1 MARHTYA
8 TYCLAEEWLSLFLTD
23 PWEEF
28 AVELVEREAPLALLT
43 ALAEQARD
51 GHGRAVL
58 VSGAVAAGKS
68 VLVHDFADRALSLG
82 MLPLSALGSRDER
95 HLALGVVR
103 QLVDDAPLDAADR
116 ARAAALIEEGVRTAR
131 RQGTGEQVDDAIVHG
146 LSTVLLE
153 LAERCPLYIAVD
165 DVEQADQAS
174 LTCLAY
180 LARRLNSAR
189 VLAVFTH
196 SGHGCDTEFRFGA
209 DLMRQPNCHR
219 VEVTRVS
226 PAGVRQLIAQH
237 LGEVTADERSADWHA
252 YSGGNPLLVEALV
265 RDHLGGAE
273 AGPRY
278 REAVLS
284 CVRRGCPDMV
294 RALSGYVVLGELD
307 DLDRLVDLSPARTTE
322 AVHALIAGGLLTMDG
337 FRHEAARAA
346 VVGAIDA
353 DELARLHSRAAV
365 LAHERGAG
373 TAVVAGHLLHAGAP
387 ADGSVLEEPWAL
399 PTLEDAAAHALRD
412 GAAGRAVDCLR
423 LARVVCADSL
433 RRARI
438 TAALIRAE
446 WSINPGVSSSRLG
459 ELVEAMRKGCL
470 RGADALTLARA
481 LLWHGRFEQAQEV
494 LGHLADAGQV
504 TDPEAATE
512 LQITRRRL
520 RHTYPSFLAALGPR
534 SGAGRPPTHS
544 VSADR
549 RLQAVSALAAVV
561 SDGPHQEAVSVAQRV
576 LHGTRPDELSTE
588 TVESAL
594 LALAYSGRAERATA
608 WCDLFLDRM
617 RSRHTPSRQAR
628 LGAVRAEIALRRGD
642 LTDAQRHASEALATL
657 PAISWGVTVGAPLS
671 TLILATTAMG
681 RYDEAQTYLDHR
693 VPEAMFST
701 RYGMHYQYARARF
714 GLATGHLEMALEDL
728 LRCGATL
735 RQWGMDTPGLIPW
748 RTDVAEVYLGLGRP
762 DDARRVLEE
771 QSAKFSV
778 MPNRVRGSAT
788 RVLAGASAPGH
799 RPTMLRQAAEL
810 LQSDDGDRYELALA
824 FADLARAYR
833 TLGEFRRAAAAE
845 RRAVIVAA
853 DCHAEALVRGLVV
866 ESTTALPTPDAGGDG
881 LTEAERRVAAMA
893 AVGCSNRE
901 IAEGLHVTV
910 STVEQHLTRTYRKLR
925 ISRRADLPSLLG
937 GPAMEDLT
945 AARRR

>member
-1 MARHTYA
+1 M
-8 TYCLAEEWLSLFLTD
+8 
-23 PWEEF
+23 
-28 AVELVEREAPLALLT
+28 ELVEREAPLALLT

-58 VSGAVAAGKS
+58 VSGPVAAGKS
-68 VLVHDFADRALSLG
+68 VLVHHFADHALGRG
-82 MLPLSALGSRDER
+82 MLPLSALASEDER
-95 HLALGVVR
+95 HLTLGVVR
-103 QLVDDAPLDAADR
+103 QLVDDAPLDPEDR
-116 ARAAALIEEGVRTAR
+116 ARAVALIEDGVRAAR
-131 RQGTGEQVDDAIVHG
+131 TRDGEQMDAGIVHG
-146 LSTVLLE
+146 LCTVLLE
-153 LAERCPLYIAVD
+153 LAERCPLYLAVD

-209 DLMRQPNCHR
+209 DLLRRPNCHR
-219 VEVTRVS
+219 VEVTPLS
-226 PAGVRQLIAQH
+226 PAGVRQLTAQH
-237 LGEVTADERSADWHA
+237 LGEAVADERAADWHA
-252 YSGGNPLLVEALV
+252 HSGGNPLLVEALV
-265 RDHLGGAE
+265 RDHLGGGE

-284 CVRRGCPDMV
+284 CLRRSCPDMV
-294 RALSGYVVLGELD
+294 RALTGYLALGELD
-307 DLDRLVDLSPARTTE
+307 HLDGLLDLSPARTTE
-322 AVHALIAGGLLTMDG
+322 AVHALIAG
-337 FRHEAARAA
+337 
-346 VVGAIDA
+346 
-353 DELARLHSRAAV
+353 
-365 LAHERGAG
+365 
-373 TAVVAGHLLHAGAP
+373 HLLHAGAP
-387 ADGSVLEEPWAL
+387 ADGGVLEEPWAL
-399 PTLEDAAAHALRD
+399 PALEDAAAHALRD
-412 GAAGRAVDCLR
+412 GAADRAVACLR
-423 LARVVCADSL
+423 LARLVCADAH
-433 RRARI
+433 RRSRL

-446 WSINPGVSSSRLG
+446 WSINPGVSSGRLG

-481 LLWHGRFEQAQEV
+481 LLWHGRFDQAQEV
-494 LGHLADAGQV
+494 LGQLAGSGQP
-504 TDPEAATE
+504 TDPETATE

-549 RLQAVSALAAVV
+549 RLQAVSALAAVLGE
-561 SDGPHQEAVSVAQRV
+561 GPHQEAVGVAQRV

-608 WCDLFLDRM
+608 WCDVFLDRM
-617 RSRHTPSRQAR
+617 QARHTPSRRAR

-642 LTDAQRHASEALATL
+642 LTDARRYASEALATL

-693 VPEAMFST
+693 VPEAMFET
-701 RYGMHYQYARARF
+701 RYGMHYLHARARF
-714 GLATGHLEMALEDL
+714 GLATGYLEMALEDL
-728 LRCGATL
+728 RRCGAKL
-735 RQWGMDTPGLIPW
+735 SQWGMDTPGLIPW

-762 DDARRVLEE
+762 DDARRILAE
-771 QSAKFSV
+771 QSARFTF
-778 MPNRVRGSAT
+778 MPNRVRGAAS
-788 RVLAGASAPGH
+788 RVLAGAGAPAH
-799 RPTMLRQAAEL
+799 RPTLLRQAAEL
-810 LQSDDGDRYELALA
+810 LQSDDGDRYELALT

-853 DCHAEALVRGLVV
+853 DCHAEALVRGLAV
-866 ESTTALPTPDAGGDG
+866 ESATALPAPADGGDG
-881 LTEAERRVAAMA
+881 LTEAERRVASMA

-925 ISRRADLPSLLG
+925 ISRRADLPPLLG
-937 GPAMEDLT
+937 GPVTGDLT
-945 AARRR
+945 EARRR

>member
-1 MARHTYA
+1 M
-8 TYCLAEEWLSLFLTD
+8 
-23 PWEEF
+23 EEF

-58 VSGAVAAGKS
+58 VHGPVAAGKS
-68 VLVHDFADRALSLG
+68 VLVHHFADRALSLG
-82 MLPLSALGSRDER
+82 MLPLSALGSKDER
-95 HLALGVVR
+95 HLTLGVVR
-103 QLVDDAPLDAADR
+103 QLVDDAPLDSGDR
-116 ARAAALIEEGVRTAR
+116 ARAVALIEEGVRAAQR
-131 RQGTGEQVDDAIVHG
+131 RDTGGQPDDDIVHG
-146 LSTVLLE
+146 LCTVFLE

-189 VLAVFTH
+189 VLAAFTH
-196 SGHGCDTEFRFGA
+196 GGHGCDTGFRFGA

-219 VEVTRVS
+219 VEVTQLS
-226 PAGVRQLIAQH
+226 ATGVWQLTAQH
-237 LGEVTADERSADWHA
+237 LGKGTADERATDWHA

-265 RDHLGGAE
+265 RDHLGGGE

-284 CVRRGCPDMV
+284 CLRRHRPEMIRV
-294 RALSGYVVLGELD
+294 LSGYVVLGGPD
-307 DLDRLVDLSPARTTE
+307 NLDRLLDLSPARTTE
-322 AVHALIAGGLLTMDG
+322 AVRELIAGGLLTTDG
-337 FRHEAARAA
+337 FRHETAREA
-346 VVGAIDA
+346 VAGAIDA
-353 DELARLHSRAAV
+353 DELARLHARAAV

-373 TAVVAGHLLHAGAP
+373 TAVIAGHLLHAGAP
-387 ADGSVLEEPWAL
+387 ADDGVLQEPWAL
-399 PTLEDAAAHALRD
+399 PALEDAAAHALR
-412 GAAGRAVDCLR
+412 GAAADRAVDCLR
-423 LARVVCADSL
+423 LARLVCVDPL

-446 WSINPGVSSSRLG
+446 WSINPGVSTGRLG
-459 ELVEAMRKGCL
+459 ELVDAMRKGCL

-494 LGHLADAGQV
+494 LGHLARSGQA
-504 TDPEAATE
+504 TDPETATE

-520 RHTYPSFLAALGPR
+520 RHTYPSFLAVLGPKP
-534 SGAGRPPTHS
+534 GAGRPPTHS

-549 RLQAVSALAAVV
+549 RLQAVSALAAVLGE
-561 SDGPHQEAVSVAQRV
+561 GPHQEAVDVAQRV
-576 LHGTRPDELSTE
+576 LHGTRPEELSTE

-594 LALAYSGRAERATA
+594 LTLAYSGRAERATA
-608 WCDLFLDRM
+608 WCDLHLDRM
-617 RSRHTPSRQAR
+617 LLRHTPGRRAR

-642 LTDAQRHASEALATL
+642 LTDARRYASEALATL

-671 TLILATTAMG
+671 TLVLATTAMG
-681 RYDEAQTYLDHR
+681 RYDEAQIYLDHR
-693 VPEAMFST
+693 VPEAMFET
-701 RYGMHYQYARARF
+701 RYGMHYHYARARF
-714 GLATGHLEMALEDL
+714 GIATGYLDMALEDL
-728 LRCGATL
+728 RRCGAKL
-735 RQWGMDTPGLIPW
+735 SQWGMDTPGLIPW

-762 DDARRVLEE
+762 DDARRMLQE
-771 QSAKFSV
+771 QSARFPV
-778 MPNRVRGSAT
+778 MPNRVRGIAS
-788 RVLAGASAPGH
+788 RVLAGAGAPAH
-799 RPTMLRQAAEL
+799 RPTLLRQAAEL

-853 DCHAEALVRGLVV
+853 DCHAEALVRGLAV
-866 ESTTALPTPDAGGDG
+866 ESAGALPAPADDGDG

-937 GPAMEDLT
+937 GPVMGDLT
-945 AARRR
+945 DARRR

>member
-1 MARHTYA
+1 M
-8 TYCLAEEWLSLFLTD
+8 
-23 PWEEF
+23 
-28 AVELVEREAPLALLT
+28 ELVEREVPLALLSV
-43 ALAEQARD
+43 LAEQARD

-58 VSGAVAAGKS
+58 VSGPVAAGKS
-68 VLVHDFADRALSLG
+68 VLLHDFADLALSLG
-82 MLPLSALGSRDER
+82 MLTLSALASEAER
-95 HLALGVVR
+95 HLPLGVVR
-103 QLVDDAPLDAADR
+103 QLVDDAPLDEEDR
-116 ARAAALIEEGVRTAR
+116 TRAVELIERGVHAAR
-131 RQGTGEQVDDAIVHG
+131 HQGPGARMDAGIVHG
-146 LSTVLLE
+146 LCTVLLE
-153 LAERCPLYIAVD
+153 LAERCPLFLSVD

-180 LARRLNSAR
+180 LARRLNNAR
-189 VLAVFTH
+189 VLAAFTH
-196 SGHGCDTEFRFGA
+196 SGHGCDTDFRFGA
-209 DLMRQPNCHR
+209 DLLRQPNCHR
-219 VEVTRVS
+219 VEVTPLS
-226 PAGVRQLIAQH
+226 PAGVRALTAQH
-237 LGEVTADERSADWHA
+237 LGEAVADERSADWYA

-265 RDHLGGAE
+265 RDHLGGGE

-284 CVRRGCPDMV
+284 CLRRSCPDML
-294 RALSGYVVLGELD
+294 RALNGYVVLGEWDHLD
-307 DLDRLVDLSPARTTE
+307 GLVDLSPARTTE

-337 FRHEAARAA
+337 FRHEAARSA
-346 VVGAIDA
+346 VAGAIEA
-353 DELARLHSRAAV
+353 DELARLHARAAFH
-365 LAHERGAG
+365 AHERGAG
-373 TAVVAGHLLHAGAP
+373 TTVVAGHLLHVDAP
-387 ADGSVLEEPWAL
+387 ARGGVLQEPWAL
-399 PTLEDAAAHALRD
+399 PALEDAAAHALRD
-412 GAAGRAVDCLR
+412 GAADRAVDCLR
-423 LARVVCADSL
+423 LARTVCADPL
-433 RRARI
+433 RRSRI

-446 WSINPGVSSSRLG
+446 WSINPGVSSGRLG

-494 LGHLADAGQV
+494 LGHLAGSGQT
-504 TDPEAATE
+504 TDPETATE

-549 RLQAVSALAAVV
+549 RLQAVSALAAVL
-561 SDGPHQEAVSVAQRV
+561 SEGPHHEAVGVAQRV

-594 LALAYSGRAERATA
+594 LTLAYSGRAERATA

-617 RSRHTPSRQAR
+617 EARHTPSRRAR

-642 LTDAQRHASEALATL
+642 LSDARRYASEALATL

-693 VPEAMFST
+693 VPEAMFET
-701 RYGMHYQYARARF
+701 RYGMHYHYARARF
-714 GLATGHLEMALEDL
+714 GLATGYLEMALEDL
-728 LRCGATL
+728 RRCGAKL
-735 RQWGMDTPGLIPW
+735 SQWGMDTPGLIPW
-748 RTDVAEVYLGLGRP
+748 RTDAAEVYLGLGRP
-762 DDARRVLEE
+762 EDARRMLAE
-771 QSAKFSV
+771 QSAKFTF
-778 MPNRVRGSAT
+778 MPNRVRGTAS
-788 RVLAGASAPGH
+788 RVLAGASAPAH
-799 RPTMLRQAAEL
+799 RPTLLRQAAEL

-853 DCHAEALVRGLVV
+853 DCHAEALVRGLAV
-866 ESTTALPTPDAGGDG
+866 ESATALPAPSDGGDG
-881 LTEAERRVAAMA
+881 LTEAERRVAQMA

-925 ISRRADLPSLLG
+925 ISRRADLPPLLG
-937 GPAMEDLT
+937 GPVTGDLT
-945 AARRR
+945 EARRR

>member
-1 MARHTYA
+1 M
-8 TYCLAEEWLSLFLTD
+8 
-23 PWEEF
+23 
-28 AVELVEREAPLALLT
+28 ELVEREASLARLS

-58 VSGAVAAGKS
+58 VSGPVAAGKS
-68 VLVHDFADRALSLG
+68 VLVHHFVDRALSLG
-82 MLPLSALGSRDER
+82 MLPLSALGSGDER
-95 HLALGVVR
+95 HLTLGVMR
-103 QLVDDAPLDAADR
+103 QLVDDAPLDAEDR
-116 ARAAALIEEGVRTAR
+116 ARAVTLIDEGVRTAR
-131 RQGTGEQVDDAIVHG
+131 CEGAGEQLDDGIVHG
-146 LSTVLLE
+146 LCTVLLE

-196 SGHGCDTEFRFGA
+196 SGHGCDTDFRFGA

-219 VEVTRVS
+219 VEVTQVS

-237 LGEVTADERSADWHA
+237 LGEMTADERSADWHA

-265 RDHLGGAE
+265 RDHLGGGE
-273 AGPRY
+273 AGPRF

-284 CVRRGCPDMV
+284 CLRRGCPDMV
-294 RALSGYVVLGELD
+294 RVLNGYVVLGELD
-307 DLDRLVDLSPARTTE
+307 HLDRLVDLSPARTTE

-346 VVGAIDA
+346 VVGAIEA
-353 DELARLHSRAAV
+353 DELARLHARAAV

-373 TAVVAGHLLHAGAP
+373 TVVIADHLLHAGAP
-387 ADGSVLEEPWAL
+387 AGGAVPGDGGVRGDEGVLAEPWAL
-399 PTLEDAAAHALRD
+399 PALEDAAAHALRD
-412 GAAGRAVDCLR
+412 GAAGRAVDRLR
-423 LARVVCADSL
+423 LARLICADPL

-446 WSINPGVSSSRLG
+446 WSINPGVSSGRLG
-459 ELVEAMRKGCL
+459 ELVEAMRKGSL

-494 LGHLADAGQV
+494 LGHLAGAGQA

-534 SGAGRPPTHS
+534 PTGGRPPTHS

-561 SDGPHQEAVSVAQRV
+561 SEGPHPEAVSVAQRV
-576 LHGTRPDELSTE
+576 LHGTRPEELSTE

-617 RSRHTPSRQAR
+617 QTRHTPSRRAR

-642 LTDAQRHASEALATL
+642 LTDARRYASEALATL

-681 RYDEAQTYLDHR
+681 RYDEAQAHLAHR
-693 VPEAMFST
+693 VPEAMADT
-701 RYGMHYQYARARF
+701 RYGVHYQYARARF

-735 RQWGMDTPGLIPW
+735 CRWGMDTPGLIPW

-762 DDARRVLEE
+762 DEAKRILEE
-771 QSAKFSV
+771 QSAKFTV
-778 MPNRVRGSAT
+778 MPNRVRGTAT
-788 RVLAGASAPGH
+788 RVLAGAGAPRH
-799 RPTMLRQAAEL
+799 RPTLLRQAAEL

-866 ESTTALPTPDAGGDG
+866 ESSAAVPAPDAGGDG

-937 GPAMEDLT
+937 GATRGDLT
-945 AARRR
+945 DARRR

>member
-1 MARHTYA
+1 M
-8 TYCLAEEWLSLFLTD
+8 
-23 PWEEF
+23 
-28 AVELVEREAPLALLT
+28 ELVEREAPLARLT
-43 ALAEQARD
+43 TLAEQARD

-58 VSGAVAAGKS
+58 VSGPVAAGKS
-68 VLVHDFADRALSLG
+68 VLVHHFADRAPGLG
-82 MLPLSALGSRDER
+82 LLPLSALGSRDER
-95 HLALGVVR
+95 HLTLGVMR
-103 QLVDDAPLDAADR
+103 QLVDDAPLDPENR
-116 ARAAALIEEGVRTAR
+116 ARAVALIEDGVRGAR
-131 RQGTGEQVDDAIVHG
+131 RPGGEERVDDTVVHG
-146 LSTVLLE
+146 LSTVLLD
-153 LAERCPLYIAVD
+153 LAERHPLYLAVD
-165 DVEQADQAS
+165 DVEQADPAS

-196 SGHGCDTEFRFGA
+196 NGHGCDTAFRFGA
-209 DLMRQPNCHR
+209 DLLRQPTCHR
-219 VEVTRVS
+219 VEVTPLS
-226 PAGVRQLIAQH
+226 PAGVRKLTALH
-237 LGEVTADERSADWHA
+237 LGGSVADARYADWHA
-252 YSGGNPLLVEALV
+252 HSGGNPLLVEALV
-265 RDHLGGAE
+265 RDYLGGGE

-284 CVRRGCPDMV
+284 SLRRGCPDMV
-294 RALSGYVVLGELD
+294 HVLAGYVVLGELD
-307 DLDRLVDLSPARTTE
+307 HLDGLVDLSPARTTE

-337 FRHEAARAA
+337 FRHPAARDA
-346 VVGAIDA
+346 VVGAIEA
-353 DELARLHSRAAV
+353 GELARLHARAAV

-373 TAVVAGHLLHAGAP
+373 TTVIADHLLRAGAP
-387 ADGSVLEEPWAL
+387 ADGSVLQEPWAL
-399 PTLEDAAAHALRD
+399 PTLEDAAAHAVRD

-423 LARVVCADSL
+423 LARLVCADPR

-438 TAALIRAE
+438 TAALVRAE
-446 WSINPGVSSSRLG
+446 WCINPGVSSGRLG
-459 ELVEAMRKGCL
+459 ELVEAMREGGL

-481 LLWHGRFEQAQEV
+481 LLWHGRFDQAQEV
-494 LGHLADAGQV
+494 LGHLAAAGQT
-504 TDPEAATE
+504 TDPETATE

-520 RHTYPSFLAALGPR
+520 RHSYPSFLAALGPR
-534 SGAGRPPTHS
+534 SGTGRPPTHS

-549 RLQAVSALAAVV
+549 RLRAVSALAAVLGE
-561 SDGPHQEAVSVAQRV
+561 GPHPEAVSMAQRV

-608 WCDLFLDRM
+608 WCDLFLDQVRA
-617 RSRHTPSRQAR
+617 RHTPSRQAR
-628 LGAVRAEIALRRGD
+628 LSAVRAEIALRRGD
-642 LTDAQRHASEALATL
+642 LSDARRYAGEALAVL

-693 VPEAMFST
+693 VPEAMFDT
-701 RYGMHYQYARARF
+701 RYGMHYHYARARF

-728 LRCGATL
+728 RRCGAKL
-735 RQWGMDTPGLIPW
+735 CQWGIDTPGLIPW

-762 DDARRVLEE
+762 DDAKRMLEE
-771 QSAKFSV
+771 QSAKFTV
-778 MPNRVRGSAT
+778 MPNRVRGTAI
-788 RVLAGASAPGH
+788 RVLAGAGAPAR
-799 RPTMLRQAAEL
+799 RPALLRQAAEL

-845 RRAVIVAA
+845 RRAVSVAA
-853 DCHAEALVRGLVV
+853 DCQAEALLRGLAV
-866 ESTTALPTPDAGGDG
+866 ESATAAPTPADGGDG

-901 IAEGLHVTV
+901 IAEDLHVTV

-925 ISRRADLPSLLG
+925 ISRRAELPSLLG
-937 GPAMEDLT
+937 GSATVDLT
-945 AARRR
+945 DARRR

>member
-1 MARHTYA
+1 M
-8 TYCLAEEWLSLFLTD
+8 
-23 PWEEF
+23 
-28 AVELVEREAPLALLT
+28 ELVEREAPMALLT
-43 ALAEQARD
+43 TLAERARD

-58 VSGAVAAGKS
+58 VSGPVAAGKS
-68 VLVHDFADRALSLG
+68 VLVHTFADHALGLG
-82 MLPLSALGSRDER
+82 MLPLAALGSKDER
-95 HLALGVVR
+95 HLTLGVMR
-103 QLVDDAPLDAADR
+103 QLVDDAPLDTADR
-116 ARAAALIEEGVRTAR
+116 TRAVALIEEGVRAAR
-131 RQGTGEQVDDAIVHG
+131 HRGADAQPDDGVVRG
-146 LSTVLLE
+146 LATVLLE

-189 VLAVFTH
+189 VLAAFTH
-196 SGHGCDTEFRFGA
+196 SGHGCDTEFRFVA
-209 DLMRQPNCHR
+209 DLLRQPNCHR
-219 VEVTRVS
+219 VEVTQLS
-226 PAGVRQLIAQH
+226 PAGVRQLTAQH
-237 LGEVTADERSADWHA
+237 LGEAVAAERSADWHA
-252 YSGGNPLLVEALV
+252 YSGGSPLLVEALV
-265 RDHLGGAE
+265 RDHLGGGE

-284 CVRRGCPDMV
+284 CLRRSCPDMV
-294 RALSGYVVLGELD
+294 RTLSGYVVLGELD
-307 DLDRLVDLSPARTTE
+307 NLDGLVDLSPVRTTE

-337 FRHEAARAA
+337 FRHEAARDA
-346 VVGAIDA
+346 VTGAVDA
-353 DELARLHSRAAV
+353 DGLARLHTRAAV

-373 TAVVAGHLLHAGAP
+373 TEVVADHLLRAGAP
-387 ADGSVLEEPWAL
+387 ADAGVLEEPWAL
-399 PTLEDAAAHALRD
+399 PALEDAAAHALRD
-412 GAAGRAVDCLR
+412 GAADRAVDCLR
-423 LARVVCADSL
+423 LARHICADPL

-446 WSINPGVSSSRLG
+446 WSINPGVSSGRLG
-459 ELVEAMRKGCL
+459 ELVDAMRKGRL

-494 LGHLADAGQV
+494 LRHLAATGRA
-504 TDPEAATE
+504 TDPETATE

-520 RHTYPSFLAALGPR
+520 RHTYPSLLAALGPR
-534 SGAGRPPTHS
+534 PAAGRPPTHS

-549 RLQAVSALAAVV
+549 RLQAVSALAAVLGG
-561 SDGPHQEAVSVAQRV
+561 GPHQEAVGVAQRV

-594 LALAYSGRAERATA
+594 LALAYSGRAERASA

-617 RSRHTPSRQAR
+617 RTRHTPSRRAR

-642 LTDAQRHASEALATL
+642 LTDARRYASEALALL

-671 TLILATTAMG
+671 TLVLATTAMG

-693 VPEAMFST
+693 VPESMSET
-701 RYGMHYQYARARF
+701 RYGMHYLYARARF
-714 GLATGHLEMALEDL
+714 GLATGYLEMALEDL
-728 LRCGATL
+728 RRCGATL
-735 RQWGMDTPGLIPW
+735 GRWGMDTPGLIPW

-762 DDARRVLEE
+762 ADARRMLEE
-771 QSAKFSV
+771 QSARFPA
-778 MPNRVRGSAT
+778 MPNRVRGSAS
-788 RVLAGASAPGH
+788 RVLAGAGTPAH
-799 RPTMLRQAAEL
+799 RPALLRQAAEL

-853 DCHAEALVRGLVV
+853 DCHAEALVRGLAV
-866 ESTTALPTPDAGGDG
+866 ESATALPTPADGGDG

-937 GPAMEDLT
+937 GPVTGDLT
-945 AARRR
+945 DARRR